1 MQAVAGGHVRTS
13 GGERRSVLRTLL
25 TNRALSLLI
34 LVVLISAAMTIL
46 FPKYFFNYYNL
57 RQLLYYL
64 VTPAILAVGMMMLI
78 VAGMFDLSIGGNLAM
93 AGTITAAILLA
104 SPSFP
109 YPLAIGVAIVIS
121 ACAGVINGL
130 LVAFVGVNALITTLA
145 MMGILRGVAI
155 MLAPS
160 AISVP
165 PSVANLGSIFLLG
178 FQIPTYYMIV
188 LVLIGAFLL
197 ARTRYFRQLYY
208 IGANRKAADLSGINS
223 RRVLLVTFVISG
235 FLAGFV
241 GVVQAAGTNAAIGII
256 QDGIE
261 LKVITAV
268 IIGGGSLSGGKGTI
282 LGAFMGALFMLLIDT
297 IMTIAS
303 VNNMFQPFIVGI
315 ILVLA
320 VTLDVIIQRR
330 YGASR

>member
-1 MQAVAGGHVRTS
+1 VEATGIEEARTAG
-13 GGERRSVLRTLL
+13 RSTFGRTLL

-34 LVVLISAAMTIL
+34 LVLLISAVMTLL
-46 FPKYFFNYYNL
+46 FPTYFFNYYNL
-57 RQLLYYL
+57 RQLLFYL
-64 VTPAILAVGMMMLI
+64 ATPAILTVGMMMLI
-78 VAGMFDLSIGGNLAM
+78 VAGVFDLSIGGNLAM
-93 AGTITAAILLA
+93 AGAITAAILLGA
-104 SPSFP
+104 PQFP
-109 YPLAIGVAIVIS
+109 VPLAIAVAIALS
-121 ACAGVINGL
+121 TLAGAANGL

-145 MMGILRGVAI
+145 MMGILRGIAI
-155 MLAPS
+155 MLAKNP
-160 AISVP
+160 IPVP
-165 PSVANLGSIFLLG
+165 PSVAALGGTMVLG

-188 LVLIGAFLL
+188 IVLIGAFLL

-208 IGANRKAADLSGINS
+208 IGANRKAADLSGIDS

-268 IIGGGSLSGGKGTI
+268 IIGGGSLTGGKGTI

-303 VNNMFQPFIVGI
+303 VNNMFQPFIIGI

-320 VTLDVIIQRR
+320 VTLDVVIQRR

>member
-1 MQAVAGGHVRTS
+1 MQEPRTIEARAE
-13 GGERRSVLRTLL
+13 GQATIGRALL

-34 LVVLISAAMTIL
+34 LVLLISVVMAIL
-46 FPKYFFNYYNL
+46 FPRYFVNYYNF

-64 VTPAILAVGMMMLI
+64 ATPAILSIGMMMLI
-78 VAGMFDLSIGGNLAM
+78 VAGVFDLSIGGNLAM
-93 AGTITAAILLA
+93 AGAIMAAILVVA
-104 SPSFP
+104 PQFP
-109 YPLAIGVAIVIS
+109 VPLAIAIAMLIS
-121 ACAGVINGL
+121 TLAGVLNGL
-130 LVAFVGVNALITTLA
+130 LVAYVGVNALITTLA
-145 MMGILRGVAI
+145 MMGILRGAAI
-155 MLAPS
+155 MLAKSP
-160 AISVP
+160 IHVPDSV
-165 PSVANLGSIFLLG
+165 VVLGGTLVLG

-188 LVLIGAFLL
+188 IVLIGAFLL

-223 RRVLLVTFVISG
+223 RTVLLVTFTISG
-235 FLAGFV
+235 FIAGLV
-241 GVVQAAGTNAAIGII
+241 GVVQAAGTMAAIGII
-256 QDGIE
+256 LDGIE

-268 IIGGGSLSGGKGTI
+268 IIGGGSLNGGKGTI

-303 VNNMFQPFIVGI
+303 VNNMFQPFIIGI

-320 VTLDVIIQRR
+320 VTLDVVIQRK

>member
-1 MQAVAGGHVRTS
+1 VQAAASRDFQASAGETQTVW
-13 GGERRSVLRTLL
+13 RTLL
-25 TNRALSLLI
+25 TNRALTLLI
-34 LVVLISAAMTIL
+34 LVLLISAIMTIL
-46 FPKYFFNYYNL
+46 FPTYFFNYYNL
-57 RQLLYYL
+57 RQLLFYL
-64 VTPAILAVGMMMLI
+64 ATPAILTVGMMMLI

-93 AGTITAAILLA
+93 AGAITAAILLV
-104 SPSFP
+104 SPAFP
-109 YPLAIGVAIVIS
+109 YPLAIAVAIVIS
-121 ACAGVINGL
+121 TCAGVANGL

-155 MLAPS
+155 MLAKSP
-160 AISVP
+160 IPVPQSVG
-165 PSVANLGSIFLLG
+165 NLGAIFVLG
-178 FQIPTYYMIV
+178 FQIPTYYMIGIV
-188 LVLIGAFLL
+188 ILGAFLL

-303 VNNMFQPFIVGI
+303 VNNMFQPFIIGI

-320 VTLDVIIQRR
+320 VTLDVVIQKR